1 MEDSGDVGA
10 EEDDYKG
17 DTISTITVRTMDT
30 EEDDAM
36 TVDTTFM
43 DVQEIEGLRKQDAF
57 LYHSI
62 VQSQRRSNRGNL
74 DLGDGGEAVPV
85 QFDQFDVRASAV
97 HASDSINIS
106 EILLADLDLE
116 DTEDPRSTEGESG
129 ESEAGAGGARTS
141 NNSTRVMREILLGG
155 FEDQEE
161 ASENAEDD
169 AGIAASRPIPPPRQ
183 QVRTQG
189 NLSRRSQSLLSR
201 TPSTHSSQRRFS
213 QSFSGFATGVVK
225 RQRRVSTECHP
236 GLVVPDPEVIESF
249 RRSMRSSLSST
260 VYEDEAS
267 DDSDTEIDEHIAALF
282 DD

>member
-74 DLGDGGEAVPV
+74 DLGDGGEAVTV
-85 QFDQFDVRASAV
+85 QFDQFDVRASA
-97 HASDSINIS
+97 SINIS

-116 DTEDPRSTEGESG
+116 DSEDPRSTEGEIG
-129 ESEAGAGGARTS
+129 ESEAGAGGARIS
-141 NNSTRVMREILLGG
+141 NNSTRVLQEIHLEG
-155 FEDQEE
+155 FEGQEE

-183 QVRTQG
+183 QVRTPG
-189 NLSRRSQSLLSR
+189 NISRRSQSLLSR
-201 TPSTHSSQRRFS
+201 TPSTHRSQRRFS
-213 QSFSGFATGVVK
+213 QSFSGFTTGVVK

-236 GLVVPDPEVIESF
+236 GLFMPDPEVIESF

-267 DDSDTEIDEHIAALF
+267 DDSDTEIDEHIADLF